1 LIQVRYCWGGSSF
14 SKRQRQKR
22 QKLFIGVALLL
33 ELGPRG
39 VTLFQQRILS
49 LLSAV
54 IHSSARAARRCARA
68 AMTVDTAESS
78 RV

>member
-1 LIQVRYCWGGSSF
+1 VRYCCGGNSF
-14 SKRQRQKR
+14 SKRPRQKR

-33 ELGPRG
+33 EPGPRG
-39 VTLFQQRILS
+39 VTLFQQEILS

-54 IHSSARAARRCARA
+54 IHSSAHAAQRFARSA
-68 AMTVDTAESS
+68 TKVDTAESS